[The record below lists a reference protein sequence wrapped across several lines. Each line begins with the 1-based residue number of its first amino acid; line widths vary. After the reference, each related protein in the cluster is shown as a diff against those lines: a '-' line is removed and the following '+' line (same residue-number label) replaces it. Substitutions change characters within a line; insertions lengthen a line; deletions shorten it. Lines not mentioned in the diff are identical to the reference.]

1 MAPGRDGPSA
11 NCGLCSGRIRQ
22 RSAGHARVCLVSALD
37 AAMARLRAA
46 ERERR
51 AAIEDLIRLGAIR
64 SRVLVGDLG
73 EVIAARYYGVE
84 LTPAFTPGY
93 DLVDRLGNR
102 VQVKTLRAT
111 PTRPRTIIGEVKD
124 PCDLVLAMRLDF
136 DYAPTEAIE
145 IPRAVAGLFVGKNG
159 KVSWTAKLVSHPE
172 VRYITAA
179 ELAGGRPEPA
189 L

>member
-1 MAPGRDGPSA
+1 MYDP
-11 NCGLCSGRIRQ
+11 
-22 RSAGHARVCLVSALD
+22 VSAVD

-64 SRVLVGDLG
+64 SHVVVGDLG
-73 EVIAARYYGVE
+73 ELIAARYYGVA
-84 LTPAFTPGY
+84 LPPAFTPGY
-93 DLVDRLGNR
+93 DLIDKRGNR

-111 PTRPRTIIGEVKD
+111 PTRPRTIIGEIND
-124 PCDLVLAMRLDF
+124 PCDVVLAIRLDF

-159 KVSWTAKLVSHPE
+159 KVSWTAKLVGHPP
-172 VRYITAA
+172 VRYVTAE
-179 ELAGGRPEPA
+179 ELAASGAEPHA
-189 L
+189 